1 MNLNKGSSYIV
12 FFQSYNNFDIWA
24 SLITFFQKFQ
34 EGEYTKFYH
43 SGFAFYNGK
52 KYVIRECR
60 LTQHGLCLYDL
71 NARIINYNG
80 KIEIYEIDNLGNGS
94 KKILKDFEQNK
105 VKYGILNAMASI
117 TFKSKSKIIQCIDNL
132 INKLSFDKSKSFC
145 SKDTSYCF
153 QLVNKDKGHQLE
165 ILLKNKGGIDEITP
179 QDLYNYC
186 KYYCKKVYE

>member
-12 FFQSYNNFDIWA
+12 FFQSYNKFDIWA
-24 SLITFFQKFQ
+24 KLITFFQRFQ

-43 SGFAFYNGK
+43 SGFAFYDGK
-52 KYVIRECR
+52 EYVIRECS
-60 LTQHGLCLYDL
+60 LMKNGLCLYDL

-80 KIEIYEIDNLGNGS
+80 RIEFYEIDNLGNGS
-94 KKILKDFEQNK
+94 KKILKDFEENK

-117 TFKSKSKIIQCIDNL
+117 TFKSKNKIIQYIDNL

-153 QLVNKDKGHQLE
+153 QLINKDKSHQLE
-165 ILLKNKGGIDEITP
+165 ILIKNKGGAGEITP

-186 KYYCKKVYE
+186 KHYCKKVYE